1 MAEKNRE
8 LLLAKQEAEVANA
21 TKTDFLRRMSHDIR
35 TPINGIRGMVQ
46 IANHNIDNPEK
57 LAECREKIWTSTE
70 QHGMQV
76 TCVENGKLAVEAAV
90 SYPFCS
96 VDSRTISLPG
106 TITAEAADFGSA
118 IFETSWSTAAP
129 AIDSTSTW

>member
-46 IANHNIDNPEK
+46 IANYNIDNPEK

-76 TCVENGKLAVEAAV
+76 TCGKRKAG
-90 SYPFCS
+90 
-96 VDSRTISLPG
+96 SRGRRFLSLFLRGPSHNQSPRHDHG
-106 TITAEAADFGSA
+106 RGCGFRLCHL
-118 IFETSWSTAAP
+118 
-129 AIDSTSTW
+129 